1 MNVKK
6 MVQVILKPKYF
17 SIILLSA
24 IWFHLDSNTQNIPVA
39 FERIYYYSSFDIKIV
54 LVNYLH
60 VLRFFIPYFFFIIFS
75 FFFYNYL
82 SLKTN
87 NRNLNIAIVFLII
100 NFMIQLISL
109 LVYQEN
115 ILNNF
120 NIILLTLMSLAL
132 FILQFNQN
140 YAEKTFIASILL
152 LLIILLWFGSI
163 MTIWYFS
170 TENDTANLYGGWP
183 TSFEVISDLTH
194 NIPRSSGIGRS
205 AMIILIPLALSFLSS
220 KSKINKLHYF
230 IYFWVFF
237 LIMTTQSRIV
247 LLGLSLFFVVVI
259 TYITL
264 SEKKLEGI
272 LSKITL
278 IILIPFFLYL
288 SCIAIKIELM
298 KKASYTLNEKNQGSL
313 GNNQGSLGNSFN
325 KFNRRI
331 VRVED
336 PKSFTSRRFSDWQ
349 KILEKNTQAVFG
361 VGTMGDRW
369 LINQSASNLLLYNYS
384 SSGIVGLILFG
395 LVMARSFFINFII
408 IFFKQKKIN
417 TKNYILLSAS
427 YIQYFLLGRSLV
439 ETSFAVFGIDF
450 LIFFSAYF
458 FTEHYYINQKLK
470 K

>member
-1 MNVKK
+1 
-6 MVQVILKPKYF
+6 
-17 SIILLSA
+17 
-24 IWFHLDSNTQNIPVA
+24 
-39 FERIYYYSSFDIKIV
+39 
-54 LVNYLH
+54 
-60 VLRFFIPYFFFIIFS
+60 
-75 FFFYNYL
+75 
-82 SLKTN
+82 
-87 NRNLNIAIVFLII
+87 
-100 NFMIQLISL
+100 
-109 LVYQEN
+109 
-115 ILNNF
+115 
-120 NIILLTLMSLAL
+120 
-132 FILQFNQN
+132 
-140 YAEKTFIASILL
+140 
-152 LLIILLWFGSI
+152 
-163 MTIWYFS
+163 
-170 TENDTANLYGGWP
+170 
-183 TSFEVISDLTH
+183 
-194 NIPRSSGIGRS
+194 
-205 AMIILIPLALSFLSS
+205 LALS
-220 KSKINKLHYF
+220 
-230 IYFWVFF
+230 
-237 LIMTTQSRIV
+237 
-247 LLGLSLFFVVVI
+247 LFYVVVI

-288 SCIAIKIELM
+288 SCIAIKVELL
-298 KKASYTLNEKNQGSL
+298 KTSYILNEKNQGSL
-313 GNNQGSLGNSFN
+313 DNNQERFN
-325 KFNRRI
+325 KFNKKI
-331 VRVED
+331 VRVKD
-336 PKSFTSRRFSDWQ
+336 QKSFTSRRFSDWQ

>member
-1 MNVKK
+1 
-6 MVQVILKPKYF
+6 
-17 SIILLSA
+17 
-24 IWFHLDSNTQNIPVA
+24 
-39 FERIYYYSSFDIKIV
+39 
-54 LVNYLH
+54 
-60 VLRFFIPYFFFIIFS
+60 
-75 FFFYNYL
+75 
-82 SLKTN
+82 
-87 NRNLNIAIVFLII
+87 
-100 NFMIQLISL
+100 
-109 LVYQEN
+109 
-115 ILNNF
+115 
-120 NIILLTLMSLAL
+120 MSLAL

-140 YAEKTFIASILL
+140 YAEKTFIASLLL

-183 TSFEVISDLTH
+183 TSFEVISDLTQ

-288 SCIAIKIELM
+288 SCIAIKIELL
-298 KKASYTLNEKNQGSL
+298 KTSYILNEKNQGSL

-384 SSGIVGLILFG
+384 SSGIV
-395 LVMARSFFINFII
+395 
-408 IFFKQKKIN
+408 
-417 TKNYILLSAS
+417 
-427 YIQYFLLGRSLV
+427 
-439 ETSFAVFGIDF
+439 
-450 LIFFSAYF
+450 
-458 FTEHYYINQKLK
+458 
-470 K
+470 